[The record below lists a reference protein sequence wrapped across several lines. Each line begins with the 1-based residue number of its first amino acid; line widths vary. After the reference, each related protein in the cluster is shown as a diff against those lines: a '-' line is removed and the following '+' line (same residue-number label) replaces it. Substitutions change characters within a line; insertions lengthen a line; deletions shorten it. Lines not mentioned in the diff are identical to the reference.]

1 MKKINVA
8 IDGPSGA
15 GKSTVSKEVAKR
27 LGYTFISSGSVY
39 RAIAYVVSNKNI
51 DPKNEEAVNAI
62 LDDQILK
69 ISLDEHERIYSDGVD
84 ISSLIRAD
92 KISKISS
99 DIAVY
104 KHVREYVVKY
114 IQQITKAKK
123 GYIMDGRDTT
133 YRIMPYAE
141 VKIFLTATAHERA
154 NRRILQNKELGYNTN
169 FHQVLK
175 EVEARDE
182 QDSNRKND
190 PLKIVEDAH
199 VINCTEMNFEAVV
212 VEIIRLI
219 KAVVNEK

>member
-51 DPKNEEAVNAI
+51 DPKDEKAVNAI

-175 EVEARDE
+175 EVQARDE

-190 PLKIVEDAH
+190 PLKIVDDAY